1 MDQLNGHSEQPVT
14 LLPQRNPGASGISG
28 GEVEERPVESAS
40 EPELQD
46 ESEYEVEAESEVSY
60 DLEPEADYEPEP
72 WEEPVAE
79 QPRPTP
85 VDTSAF
91 FASRAHATTNGAH
104 EPEPESELDVSD
116 ISEISDADASTTA
129 GSEDAIYQRMLSEW
143 LVDPTDMAKSSDLN
157 WQSVWDHGWSV
168 AEAAEDSPVETHTEH
183 GLPVREPGARLVPG
197 AASVPR
203 HGTNGGYPTAERTAA
218 STTKTR

>member
-1 MDQLNGHSEQPVT
+1 MSIATALPFAEADVYSDYDDEVGVDQLNGHSEQPVT

-28 GEVEERPVESAS
+28 GEVEELPVESAS

-91 FASRAHATTNGAH
+91 FASRAQATTNGAH
-104 EPEPESELDVSD
+104 EPEPESESTSRTSRMSRT
-116 ISEISDADASTTA
+116 SEISDADASTTA
-129 GSEDAIYQRMLSEW
+129 GSEDAIYQRDA
-143 LVDPTDMAKSSDLN
+143 VGMARRS
-157 WQSVWDHGWSV
+157 HRHRPR
-168 AEAAEDSPVETHTEH
+168 AAI
-183 GLPVREPGARLVPG
+183 
-197 AASVPR
+197 
-203 HGTNGGYPTAERTAA
+203 
-218 STTKTR
+218 